1 MSLPFYHFEIERT
14 YFSDDTFGVIGRALT
29 FATDFEANCKSL
41 SMLIDIKLNI
51 KSRKFSLENENYFKS
66 FLEKLGRKSLFQHIK
81 TIEQY
86 LKIGDINSLIIN
98 GKNAR
103 NFIVHE
109 LTLGIKES
117 VEKDEG
123 RKYIFESLK
132 EKIAEIAKANIIIIL
147 LISLKTND
155 VIPTPDYI
163 KKYIN
168 MILTWVLEVE

>member
-41 SMLIDIKLNI
+41 SMLIDIK
-51 KSRKFSLENENYFKS
+51 SRKFSLENENDFKS

-81 TIEQY
+81 TIKQY
-86 LKIGDINSLIIN
+86 YKNDDINSLIMN
-98 GKNAR
+98 GKDAR

-123 RKYIFESLK
+123 RKYIFELLK

-155 VIPTPDYI
+155 IIPTPDYI

-168 MILTWVLEVE
+168 MILTWVLEVED